1 MAGCHLLPIQAHEGG
16 VQQGVHHAV
25 RVRQAVF
32 VGEQRC
38 ELPAVAMDGAR
49 KLDLLNDEARAVWFE
64 GEGDGGRKWGVAAR
78 RG

>member
-1 MAGCHLLPIQAHEGG
+1 MLPIQAHEGG

-32 VGEQRC
+32 VGEQRRELPL
-38 ELPAVAMDGAR
+38 ELPAVAMNRAH